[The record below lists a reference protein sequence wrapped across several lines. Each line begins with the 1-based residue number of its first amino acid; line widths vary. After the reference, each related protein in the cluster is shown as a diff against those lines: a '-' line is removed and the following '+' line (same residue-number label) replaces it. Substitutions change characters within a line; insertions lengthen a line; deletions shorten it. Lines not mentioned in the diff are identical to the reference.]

1 MVLVASGTAHEAI
14 LKPRLLS
21 GERLPS
27 DSGVSEPRLL
37 RLQENPPVHPPP
49 AGVHAG
55 AVLLITAEPTRGQ
68 EPVAGDLVSL
78 EQPWGALKCPPP
90 WPLGV
95 ASWNRRNSSTAN
107 LSDRFVFLVGIDPQH
122 SLKNS
127 PVL

>member
-37 RLQENPPVHPPP
+37 RLQEDPPVHPPP

-68 EPVAGDLVSL
+68 QPVAGDLVSL
-78 EQPWGALKCPPP
+78 EQPWGALKCPPFGP
-90 WPLGV
+90 SESHRGIGETLPQRISPTDLC
-95 ASWNRRNSSTAN
+95 
-107 LSDRFVFLVGIDPQH
+107 LVGIDPQH